1 MLVNLDGSISPESGV
16 VLQHSR
22 IYYGFMG
29 RLLAILLLI
38 QISLPGFCCF
48 ANRVVRSTA
57 SLVGFASTDGS
68 LDFLSQSCCGNK
80 CCIPNPQGSSD
91 CCTSGSSCCG
101 TESGPGSTGREQR
114 HSNQPEKPTD
124 QRGCE
129 CLDSD
134 PMIPPSTISLDIDLD
149 HGIYIYELNSVP
161 QLLAS
166 KLRIKAARYHP
177 PPLRRHLFLCVIRC

>member
-1 MLVNLDGSISPESGV
+1 
-16 VLQHSR
+16 
-22 IYYGFMG
+22 MG

-80 CCIPNPQGSSD
+80 CCIPNPQDSSD
-91 CCTSGSSCCG
+91 CCTSGSCCCG
-101 TESGPGSTGREQR
+101 TESRPSSTGREQR

>member
-1 MLVNLDGSISPESGV
+1 MLVNLDGSIGSVSGV
-16 VLQHSR
+16 VLRQTS
-22 IYYGFMG
+22 IYYEFMG

-57 SLVGFASTDGS
+57 SLVGFASSDGS
-68 LDFLSQSCCGNK
+68 LDFLSKSCCGNK
-80 CCIPNPQGSSD
+80 CCIPNPHDSSD
-91 CCTSGSSCCG
+91 CCSSGSCCG
-101 TESGPGSTGREQR
+101 TESGPGSTGPEQR

-124 QRGCE
+124 QEVCE

-149 HGIYIYELNSVP
+149 HGIYELNSVP

-166 KLRIKAARYHP
+166 RLRVKAARYHP